1 MESKQILEI
10 LREEKPYL
18 CKNFGLSSIGLFGSF
33 AKGTHKP
40 QSDIDIFVEL
50 NEPSFD
56 SLAGLQI
63 YLEDKLGRTVE
74 VIRKRK
80 SLSDRFLS
88 RIEKDIRYV

>member
-1 MESKQILEI
+1 METKEILEI

-33 AKGTHKP
+33 VKGTQKSE
-40 QSDIDIFVEL
+40 SDIDIFVEL
-50 NEPSFD
+50 QEPSFD

-74 VIRKRK
+74 VIRKREG
-80 SLSDRFLS
+80 LNGRFLS
-88 RIEKDIRYV
+88 RIEKDICYV